1 MCWELFLLLI
11 LPQQVMLQG
20 DPAQQ
25 GQDSGREG
33 GSEQCMAAKKEEKRQ
48 REIVIIYSL

>member
-25 GQDSGREG
+25 GQDSGPEPAEGRGAVNSVWLPKKKKRDRE
-33 GSEQCMAAKKEEKRQ
+33 K
-48 REIVIIYSL
+48 L